1 MDFDFGYQGEGNAS
15 GGSSPNGNG
24 NGEDITNITNGGIEH
39 DANGVPADDI
49 TESANTQ
56 DPNEGDVKPEPNEET
71 PLHDLAEGTSIEV
84 GEDVYTV
91 DKDGNLLD
99 KNNNVFKKADE
110 VKEWL
115 ESFEQVNDN
124 SNTETIDINS
134 IQDLIGIQVTDEND
148 KLIEFDNTP
157 AGVKAYLDAVME
169 TKRDEH
175 YETAINTLYQKYP
188 FVNDVINYYITN
200 GNSLK
205 GFNELPDRSTIVVDD
220 SNEAQQESII
230 RTAWAERNQ
239 KGDVEHYLNYL
250 KASGTLSAVAKQ
262 ELADLQEAD
271 REYKAKLEAEAER
284 LEKEEI
290 ERNNLLWGQIHD
302 VIKSRNI
309 AGYTIPETIVV
320 TRNGQK
326 VSATPEDFFNYLYR
340 VDKDGKS
347 AYVKALES
355 ESPES
360 RRDDEILRAY
370 LKFTGGNYSN
380 LVDMAINAEKVN
392 KLKLKAKT
400 IAKSSVRI
408 NKPASTPKKGAYDFG
423 Y

>member
-1 MDFDFGYQGEGNAS
+1 M
-15 GGSSPNGNG
+15 
-24 NGEDITNITNGGIEH
+24 
-39 DANGVPADDI
+39 
-49 TESANTQ
+49 
-56 DPNEGDVKPEPNEET
+56 
-71 PLHDLAEGTSIEV
+71 
-84 GEDVYTV
+84 
-91 DKDGNLLD
+91 
-99 KNNNVFKKADE
+99 
-110 VKEWL
+110 
-115 ESFEQVNDN
+115 
-124 SNTETIDINS
+124 
-134 IQDLIGIQVTDEND
+134 
-148 KLIEFDNTP
+148 
-157 AGVKAYLDAVME
+157 
-169 TKRDEH
+169 
-175 YETAINTLYQKYP
+175 
-188 FVNDVINYYITN
+188 
-200 GNSLK
+200 
-205 GFNELPDRSTIVVDD
+205 
-220 SNEAQQESII
+220 
-230 RTAWAERNQ
+230 
-239 KGDVEHYLNYL
+239 
-250 KASGTLSAVAKQ
+250 
-262 ELADLQEAD
+262 QEAD

-309 AGYTIPETIVV
+309 AGYTIPETIVI

-347 AYVKALES
+347 AYVKALET

-408 NKPASTPKKGAYDFG
+408 NKPAATPKKGDYDFG

>member
-24 NGEDITNITNGGIEH
+24 SGESITNITNGGIEH

-49 TESANTQ
+49 TESTSTQ
-56 DPNEGDVKPEPNEET
+56 EPTKEDVKPELKEET

-99 KNNNVFKKADE
+99 KNNVVFKKADE

-115 ESFEQVNDN
+115 ESFEQVDDN

-148 KLIEFDNTP
+148 KVVEFDNTP

-309 AGYTIPETIVV
+309 AGYTIPETIVI

-347 AYVKALES
+347 AYVKALET

-408 NKPASTPKKGAYDFG
+408 NKPAATPKKGDYDFG